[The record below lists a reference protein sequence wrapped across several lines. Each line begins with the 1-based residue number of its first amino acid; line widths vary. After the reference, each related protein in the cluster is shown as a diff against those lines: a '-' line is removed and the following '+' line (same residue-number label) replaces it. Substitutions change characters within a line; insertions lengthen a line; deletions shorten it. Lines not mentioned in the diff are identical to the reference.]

1 MRYGVGND
9 APGCPA
15 LPICHTV
22 LYGNGNHGSFHHVQ
36 HPDAGCRADTDALTL
51 IMCSQPVGQLLY
63 GLLFEVLSQSI
74 GAVILGSGIISLLI
88 AMYSKKILKQFG
100 ENGGMSTV

>member
-9 APGCPA
+9 APGWPP

-36 HPDAGCRADTDALTL
+36 HPDAGCRADTDALTSGRQGDRL
-51 IMCSQPVGQLLY
+51 HYDAYYVFPASGAA
-63 GLLFEVLSQSI
+63 SI
-74 GAVILGSGIISLLI
+74 WI
-88 AMYSKKILKQFG
+88 AI
-100 ENGGMSTV
+100 